1 MWALVLFGW
10 LNFEGDSTKS
20 ATALVLGSEGA
31 DWALAHT
38 SSLKFP
44 RAVRGQRTSSTEL
57 LVPSGRAVHQD
68 LCDAKSMLMVLIPAD
83 DL

>member
-1 MWALVLFGW
+1 MSGW

-31 DWALAHT
+31 GWAPAHT
-38 SSLKFP
+38 GLLKSP
-44 RAVRGQRTSSTEL
+44 RAVQGRRTRSMEL

-68 LCDAKSMLMVLIPAD
+68 LCDAKSMLTVLIPTD